1 MAQTDKGNHG
11 QRTKEN
17 MRIMFYQIKNI
28 NEEIKIIKW
37 NQTEILALK
46 AATNGMKNSLEGLN
60 CRIKYGEERI
70 SEPDN
75 RSVETVRFQ

>member
-1 MAQTDKGNHG
+1 MDKEL
-11 QRTKEN
+11 KEN

-28 NEEIKIIKW
+28 NEEIKMIKW

-46 AATNGMKNSLEGLN
+46 DTITGMKNSLEGLN
-60 CRIKYGEERI
+60 CRIEYGEERI

-75 RSVETVRFQ
+75 RSIETVKFE